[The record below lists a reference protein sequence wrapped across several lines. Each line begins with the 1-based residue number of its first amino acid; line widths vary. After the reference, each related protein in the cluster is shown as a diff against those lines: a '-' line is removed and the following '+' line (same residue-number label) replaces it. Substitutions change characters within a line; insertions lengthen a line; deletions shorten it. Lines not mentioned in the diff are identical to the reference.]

1 MFHLTESELL
11 LYGGIGIMALATV
24 LAATCI
30 LIFSLTGK
38 KLRKKLEKEYGKLQ
52 K

>member
-1 MFHLTESELL
+1 MFYLSESELL
-11 LYGGIGIMALATV
+11 LYGGIGIMT
-24 LAATCI
+24 LAAVLGVICI